1 MTQPASSAQPS
12 LRQEKQTTAV
22 FMPKTDENGRV
33 LSDTDQRTNKVT
45 VHFNPESLD
54 ITFTNSIQ
62 QGRRNQPA
70 QVSVTE
76 TSAKLGMELL
86 FDTTLTG
93 LDVRTETNRIARL
106 MDPRQET
113 PRRNTT
119 NRKIPSI
126 VIFQWGTIWFEG
138 YIDTYREKVDFF
150 SSEGVPLRATVTLS
164 MTQQERN
171 FQPNTSVGMGGNGG
185 AGNLSPGSNAP
196 INRLG
201 STDSVTDT
209 LNKLNSSAGGNS
221 AAARAIAAANGIE
234 NMRLPE
240 VNELVVPE
248 FKFSESQGLS
258 LSVGASAGSAV
269 IGVSGRTD
277 ALFAGLKKPAG
288 NSVCGGLSV
297 DPESHFNV
305 NLTLGA
311 GASGLPG
318 SSLDIGG
325 GTSMN
330 ADVGLSADVELG
342 IKFEE

>member
-1 MTQPASSAQPS
+1 MTQTASNAQPS
-12 LRQEKQTTAV
+12 PRQERQTTAI
-22 FMPKTDENGRV
+22 FMPKTDESGRV
-33 LSDTDQRTNKVT
+33 LSDDLQRQNKVM

-86 FDTTLTG
+86 FDTTLSG
-93 LDVRTETNRIARL
+93 LDVRTETNKIARL

-113 PRRNTT
+113 PRRNNS

-138 YIDTYREKVDFF
+138 YIDTYREKIDFF

-171 FQPNTSVGMGGNGG
+171 FEPNTSVGMGSGSGTG
-185 AGNLSPGSNAP
+185 DLSPGSNSP
-196 INRLG
+196 INRIG
-201 STDSVTDT
+201 SASSVADVIKG
-209 LNKLNSSAGGNS
+209 LNPSAAGNS
-221 AAARAIAAANGIE
+221 AAARIVAAANGIE

-240 VNELVVPE
+240 VNELVMSEFRLPE
-248 FKFSESQGLS
+248 TPRVG
-258 LSVGASAGSAV
+258 LSVGVVAAGAGV
-269 IGVSGRTD
+269 QVSGRTD
-277 ALFAGLKKPAG
+277 ALFAGLKT
-288 NSVCGGLSV
+288 SVSASSFGGLSL
-297 DPESHFNV
+297 DPESHFNMDPGV
-305 NLTLGA
+305 GA
-311 GASGLPG
+311 GATGLPG
-318 SSLDIGG
+318 ASFDVGG
-325 GTSMN
+325 SASMS
-330 ADVGLSADVELG
+330 ADVGISADIELG